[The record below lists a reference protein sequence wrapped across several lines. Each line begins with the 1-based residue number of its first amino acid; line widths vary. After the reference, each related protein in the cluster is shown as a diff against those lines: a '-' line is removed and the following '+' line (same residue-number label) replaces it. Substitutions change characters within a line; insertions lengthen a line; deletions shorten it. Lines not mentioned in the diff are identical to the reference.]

1 MEDNKYN
8 FDYDDFDPNKD
19 YKVKN
24 DKVSKSNSRII
35 YEDHESVRH
44 DSEYQVKQSKKGYE
58 KKLLTGYY
66 ESEEHAQHMQ
76 RLEDKK
82 QESGYY
88 QSEIHSNVSKLG
100 SIVANENRIESGYYQ
115 SEEHAAIASRGG
127 KIGGHIGGKIAKES
141 GTLERA
147 ANKSLEVRKLR
158 DEHRNKRVIE
168 IIPDGEFT
176 SKELIEIF
184 YKLGIDKE
192 LGLKTSK
199 IVGKI
204 LRDTSIVKI
213 VGKSSRY
220 NIYKKI

>member
-82 QESGYY
+82 Q
-88 QSEIHSNVSKLG
+88 
-100 SIVANENRIESGYYQ
+100 ESGYYQ